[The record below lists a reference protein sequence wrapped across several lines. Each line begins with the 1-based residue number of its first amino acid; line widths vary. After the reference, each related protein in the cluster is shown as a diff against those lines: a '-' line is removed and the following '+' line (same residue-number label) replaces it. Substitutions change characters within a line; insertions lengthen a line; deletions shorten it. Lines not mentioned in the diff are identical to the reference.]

1 MEGLHVAIK
10 GSRIVAAWELW
21 DRGVIGQGVE
31 LGIGLVKA
39 RRKMFY
45 IR

>member
-10 GSRIVAAWELW
+10 GSSIEVVWELW
-21 DRGVIGQGVE
+21 DRGVIGQGME

-39 RRKMFY
+39 RREMFY
-45 IR
+45 IT